1 MMKRLNKTV
10 LFTISILTFLVII
23 ILLIIF
29 IISSNKN
36 RNEKEKLELQEK
48 LYKEGLENPGLVI
61 DGTIPKEVNNTNI
74 FFTVEG
80 CIKTYI
86 EYANKENKKAIY
98 SLLDYKIIGE
108 NKLTENNIDNYF
120 LKTMD
125 LKINRAKEMYEVV
138 RTTV

>member
-1 MMKRLNKTV
+1 MKRLNKTV
-10 LFTISILTFLVII
+10 LFIIGILIFLVII
-23 ILLIIF
+23 ILIIICLII
-29 IISSNKN
+29 SNKN

-61 DGTIPKEVNNTNI
+61 DGAMPRKVSSANI

-86 EYANKENKKAIY
+86 EYANKENREAIY
-98 SLLDYKIIGE
+98 SLLDYKLIEE
-108 NKLTENNIDNYF
+108 NKLTESNIDNYF
-120 LKTMD
+120 LKTKD
-125 LKINRAKEMYEVV
+125 LKINKAKEMYEVV

>member
-1 MMKRLNKTV
+1 MKRLNKTV
-10 LFTISILTFLVII
+10 LFIIGILIFLVII
-23 ILLIIF
+23 ILIIICLII
-29 IISSNKN
+29 SNKN

-61 DGTIPKEVNNTNI
+61 DGAMPRKVYSVNI

-80 CIKTYI
+80 CVKTYI
-86 EYANKENKKAIY
+86 EYANEENRKAIY

-120 LKTMD
+120 LKTKD